1 MGHYSDSDRRL
12 FQKRINNL
20 PNQVRFDYSCYLIFF
35 FDLLHLI
42 QYDENN
48 FFAAQSKE
56 VKEIIGKIDN
66 TRINWIDVEMIEDE
80 RVVEELANCFT
91 LHPMLVD
98 DILTQEHLPK
108 LEVFD
113 NHLFVTLRMLFL
125 KNNDT
130 EIEEEQLSIVLG
142 DNYVLSF
149 QSGVEGDVFDTVRER
164 LGAGKANFKNLK
176 ADYLF
181 YHLIDSVVDEY
192 LKILEKLRDNM
203 ETLEDHILTQRQP
216 DEAIVNKILLLR
228 KQVSFVRKFTV
239 PLKDIISKLKTV
251 PPRFIQSTT
260 ITYLQDISD
269 QLFMLNTNFDTFR
282 EMLKDLMELYLANL
296 SHNMNNVM
304 KTLTIVATIFI
315 PLTFLAGIYG
325 MNFDNMPELHWR
337 YGYFMVWGIMI
348 VLGVGMLW
356 YMNRKHWY

>member
-1 MGHYSDSDRRL
+1 M
-12 FQKRINNL
+12 
-20 PNQVRFDYSCYLIFF
+20 
-35 FDLLHLI
+35 LHLI
-42 QYDENN
+42 QYNENN
-48 FFAAQSKE
+48 FFAAQSKD
-56 VKEIIGKIDN
+56 VKEIIGKIDY
-66 TRINWIDVEMIEDE
+66 TRINWIDVEMIADDQI
-80 RVVEELANCFT
+80 VQQLANCFT

-98 DILTQEHLPK
+98 DILTREHLPK

-113 NHLFVTLRMLFL
+113 NHLFVTLSMLFQ
-125 KNNDT
+125 KDDNS
-130 EIEEEQLSIVLG
+130 EINQEQLNIVLG

-149 QSGVEGDVFDTVRER
+149 QSGVEGDVFDDVRER
-164 LGAGKANFKNLK
+164 LSAGKANLKNQK

-181 YHLIDSVVDEY
+181 YHLINAVVDEY
-192 LKILEKLRDNM
+192 LKILEKLRDNI
-203 ETLEDHILTQRQP
+203 ETLEDHILTQRQT
-216 DEAIVNKILLLR
+216 DEVIVSKILQLR
-228 KQVSFVRKFTV
+228 KQVSFVRKYTV

-296 SHNMNNVM
+296 SHAMNNVM

-325 MNFDNMPELHWR
+325 MNFDFMPELRWK
-337 YGYFMVWGIMI
+337 YGYFMAWGIMI
-348 VLGVGMLW
+348 LLGGGMMW
-356 YMNRKHWY
+356 YMKKHHWY

>member
-1 MGHYSDSDRRL
+1 L
-12 FQKRINNL
+12 QK
-20 PNQVRFDYSCYLIFF
+20 QVKFDHFCYLLSLIH
-35 FDLLHLI
+35 LLHLI
-42 QYDENN
+42 QYNENN
-48 FFAAQSKE
+48 FFAAQSKD
-56 VKEIIGKIDN
+56 VKEIIGKIDY

-80 RVVEELANCFT
+80 QVVEELANCFT

-164 LGAGKANFKNLK
+164 LGAGKANFKNQK

-181 YHLIDSVVDEY
+181 YHLIDAVVDEY
-192 LKILEKLRDNM
+192 LNILERLRDNI

-216 DEAIVNKILLLR
+216 DESIVSKILLLR

-251 PPRFIQSTT
+251 PPRFIQTTT

-296 SHNMNNVM
+296 SHAMNNVM

-325 MNFDNMPELHWR
+325 MNFDFMPELRWK
-337 YGYFMVWGIMI
+337 YGYFMAWGIMI
-348 VLGVGMLW
+348 LLGGGMMW
-356 YMNRKHWY
+356 YMKKHHWY